1 MMATLIITIKKIFKI
16 INKMMDI
23 RIISKM
29 VMTIIMINSDPTRII
44 MQIMKIITMKDQ
56 IIISSSIKINTTQF

>member
-44 MQIMKIITMKDQ
+44 MQIMKIRTMKDQ